1 MNDVFKNMEEKDGFF
16 KHNNYHVIEANENEV
31 IIRADLDENSMNPYG
46 MAHGGFIFGLGDTLM
61 GMLAATV
68 NKKALTLNANISY
81 LAPGTGKYLI
91 AKGEIVK
98 KGKTISLVRANIYND
113 QKKLIS
119 TMESTYYYFE

>member
-1 MNDVFKNMEEKDGFF
+1 MFLKIWKKKMDFLK
-16 KHNNYHVIEANENEV
+16 ANENEV
-31 IIRADLDENSMNPYG
+31 IIRADITENSMNPYG

>member
-31 IIRADLDENSMNPYG
+31 IIRADITENSMNPYG
-46 MAHGGFIFGLGDTLM
+46 MAHGGFIFGLGDTVM
-61 GMLAATV
+61 GMLAATID
-68 NKKALTLNANISY
+68 KKALTLNANISY
-81 LAPGTGKYLI
+81 LAPGTGEYLI

-98 KGKTISLVRANIYND
+98 KGKTISLLRANIYND

>member
-1 MNDVFKNMEEKDGFF
+1 MNDAFKDLEEKAGLF
-16 KHNNYHVIEANENEV
+16 KHNNYHVIEAIENEV
-31 IIRADLDENSMNPYG
+31 IIRADITENSMNPYG

>member
-31 IIRADLDENSMNPYG
+31 IIRADITENSMNPYG

>member
-16 KHNNYHVIEANENEV
+16 KHNNYHVVEANENEV
-31 IIRADLDENSMNPYG
+31 IIRANLTENSMNPYG
-46 MAHGGFIFGLGDTLM
+46 MAHGGFIFGLGDTVM
-61 GMLAATV
+61 GMLAATID
-68 NKKALTLNANISY
+68 KKALTLNANISY

-98 KGKTISLVRANIYND
+98 KGKTISLLRANIYND

-119 TMESTYYYFE
+119 TMESTYYYFD